1 MPANIWDEICW
12 RIQEKVNRV
21 SYDTWFLPTAF
32 VAENDRLVTVRVPN
46 PLFRDWIVKHYSIL
60 IAQPSTTYAA
70 RMYGSVSP
78 WPGFGTPISA
88 SIQSTSDWTASI
100 TNSAPLDAMSV

>member
-46 PLFRDWIVKHYSIL
+46 PLFRDWIEALFHPDRSALDDVRRSDVRISFTVAGFRDADIGFHSIDE
-60 IAQPSTTYAA
+60 
-70 RMYGSVSP
+70 R
-78 WPGFGTPISA
+78 
-88 SIQSTSDWTASI
+88 
-100 TNSAPLDAMSV
+100 LDRVNH